1 MDHNGSGRL
10 PAMAEPVE
18 SGLFDKQDRVG
29 GAVAGGIEGGLENK
43 CGGLGTGVAVPAGAL
58 RQE

>member
-18 SGLFDKQDRVG
+18 SCLFDDQDRVG
-29 GAVAGGIEGGLENK
+29 GAVAGGIEGGLKDE
-43 CGGLGTGVAVPAGAL
+43 CG
-58 RQE
+58 

>member
-18 SGLFDKQDRVG
+18 SGLFDNQDRVG
-29 GAVAGGIEGGLENK
+29 GVVAGGIEGGLENE
-43 CGGLGTGVAVPAGAL
+43 CG
-58 RQE
+58 